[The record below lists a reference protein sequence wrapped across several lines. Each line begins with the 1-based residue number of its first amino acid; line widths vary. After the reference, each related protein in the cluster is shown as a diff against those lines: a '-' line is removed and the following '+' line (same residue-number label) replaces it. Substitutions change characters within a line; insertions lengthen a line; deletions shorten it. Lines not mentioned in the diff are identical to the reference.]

1 MKLLI
6 FVFLVITVSCS
17 TDNVLKY
24 HTAEFPQEQEL
35 TYTTIATDVPSKYI
49 LGIYVKD
56 SILLVQGNDGN
67 HCFFAYHK
75 NTGKYIRPFFQIGR
89 GPFEGVSPGFIETPG
104 DSCLITESN
113 LRKGYFFSLSGLLNG
128 NPDFFREFNFRFPEE
143 RAQMMANH
151 PVMLAENKYLL
162 TVPFSAAERFAV
174 YTNPYT
180 EGKKEIKH
188 ISRTYPKI
196 TEEPD
201 AVNAAILQHINQY
214 AVSPDGTKLVH
225 LSFVGAIAE
234 TFEIG
239 KDTLRPIAI
248 KGFLRPEYQLMGS
261 GISPANEGMIGFGDV
276 IASDDYFYAIYYN
289 TPYNKDNL
297 RTIAVFDWDLKPVRS
312 YTVKDRILYM
322 TSDPHTGYV
331 YAVVNNR
338 ETHEYDIIKF
348 DESFIR

>member
-6 FVFLVITVSCS
+6 FLFLVITVSCS

-24 HTAEFPQEQEL
+24 RAIEFPQEHEL
-35 TYTTIATDVPSKYI
+35 TYTTIATNVPSKYI
-49 LGIYVKD
+49 LGIHVKD
-56 SILLVQGNDGN
+56 SVLLVQGNDGN
-67 HCFFAYHK
+67 HCFFAYNK
-75 NTGKYIRPFFQIGR
+75 NTGKYIMPFFQIGR
-89 GPFEGVSPGFIETPG
+89 GPFEGVSPGFIEAAG
-104 DSCLITESN
+104 DSCIITESN

-151 PVMLAENKYLL
+151 PVMLEANKYLL
-162 TVPFSAAERFAV
+162 TVPFSATERFAV

-188 ISRTYPKI
+188 IHRDYPKI

-201 AVNAAILQHINQY
+201 AVNAAILRHINKY

-225 LSFVGAIAE
+225 LSFIGAIAE
-234 TFEIG
+234 TFNLQQ
-239 KDTLRPIAI
+239 DSALPIAI
-248 KGFLRPEYQLMGS
+248 KGFFRPEYQLMGS
-261 GISPANEGMIGFGDV
+261 GISPANEGMIGFGDI
-276 IASDDYFYAIYYN
+276 IASDNYFYAIYYN
-289 TPYNKDNL
+289 MPYNQDKL
-297 RTIAVFDWDLKPVRS
+297 RTIAVFDWNLNPVKS
-312 YTVKDRILYM
+312 YKVKDQILSM
-322 TSDPHTGYV
+322 TRDTRTNDV
-331 YAVVNNR
+331 YAVVNNQ

>member
-1 MKLLI
+1 MKLL
-6 FVFLVITVSCS
+6 LVLLLILTACS
-17 TDNVLKY
+17 TNNILKY
-24 HTAEFPQEQEL
+24 HSPEFPREQEL
-35 TYTTIATDVPSKYI
+35 TYTTVATNVPSKYI
-49 LGIYVKD
+49 LGIHIKD
-56 SILLVQGNDGN
+56 SVLLLQGNDGN
-67 HCFFAYHK
+67 NCFFAYNK
-75 NTGKYIRPFFQIGR
+75 NTGKYLKSFFQIGR
-89 GPFEGVSPGFIETPG
+89 GPFEGVAPGFIATPG

-128 NPDFFREFNFRFPEE
+128 HPDFFREFTFQFPEE

-151 PVMLAENKYLL
+151 PVMLEENKYLL
-162 TVPFSAAERFAV
+162 TVPFTAVERFAI

-180 EGKKEIKH
+180 NGKKEVKH
-188 ISRTYPKI
+188 IHRDYPKI
-196 TEEPD
+196 TEDPD
-201 AVNAAILQHINQY
+201 AVNASILQHINQY

-225 LSFVGAIAE
+225 LSFIGAIAE

-239 KDTLRPIAI
+239 KDTALPIAI

-276 IASDDYFYAIYYN
+276 IASDNNFYAIYYN
-289 TPYNKDNL
+289 TPYNKENL
-297 RTIAVFDWDLKPVRS
+297 RIIAVFDWNLNPVRS

-322 TSDPHTGYV
+322 TSDPGKGHV

-348 DESFIR
+348 DEQFIR